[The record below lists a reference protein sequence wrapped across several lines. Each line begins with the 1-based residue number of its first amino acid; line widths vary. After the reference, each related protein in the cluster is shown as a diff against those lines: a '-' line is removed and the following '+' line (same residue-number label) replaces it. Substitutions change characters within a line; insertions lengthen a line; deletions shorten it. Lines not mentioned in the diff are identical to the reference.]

1 MELLLARLDTEDRP
15 DRPLG
20 PNGGAKKEINAVSF
34 ISNVLYAT
42 QVKMHELLAALL
54 RSLDSIKVTFFPN

>member
-20 PNGGAKKEINAVSF
+20 PNGGAKKTIRF
-34 ISNVLYAT
+34 IGNVLYAT
-42 QVKMHELLAALL
+42 QVKIHELLATQL
-54 RSLDSIKVTFFPN
+54 V